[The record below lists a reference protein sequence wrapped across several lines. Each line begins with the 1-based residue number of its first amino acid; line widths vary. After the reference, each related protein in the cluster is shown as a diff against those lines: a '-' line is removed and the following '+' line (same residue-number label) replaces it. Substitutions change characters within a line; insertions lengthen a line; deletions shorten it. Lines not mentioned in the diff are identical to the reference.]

1 MKFDVDGDSPCLFL
15 FLQYDGYTSCPLV
28 TREGRTILAE
38 FDYNGEPL
46 ETFPIIQGKER
57 RTMWFMKKDIVPFL
71 YWNMLIRCVCTS
83 LYVKCY

>member
-1 MKFDVDGDSPCLFL
+1 MFPFV
-15 FLQYDGYTSCPLV
+15 QYDGYTSCPLV

-46 ETFPIIQGKER
+46 ETFPINQGKER

-71 YWNMLIRCVCTS
+71 YWNMLIRLVLLILSWQTATRFE
-83 LYVKCY
+83 K